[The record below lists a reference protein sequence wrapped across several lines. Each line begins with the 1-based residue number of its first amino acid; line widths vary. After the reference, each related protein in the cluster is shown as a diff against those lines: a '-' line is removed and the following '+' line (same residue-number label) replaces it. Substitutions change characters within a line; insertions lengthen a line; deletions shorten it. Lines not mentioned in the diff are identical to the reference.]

1 MKRLPLGAALAA
13 LMLTTSSFVMANNAF
28 SDVTPDDWSYK
39 AVSQLAD
46 EGVIDGYPDGTF
58 KGNKNITR
66 YEMGQIVARLMAKED
81 TLTTDQ
87 KATLDKLS
95 SDYAGE
101 LDTLGVRVDKLENQV
116 FKGTT
121 FLYDFRASAMPS
133 YDNIFKDSEHDHDDS
148 TGFRFRVNSYTKIT
162 PRVWLYGQLETHMS
176 MNGKSFT
183 GVNATDADD
192 GEFKL
197 NRFFTTYHWGD
208 VKDHYFFNKGPT
220 DDNII
225 IGRFPMRMGVT
236 GYTYDGEFTGIGVQ
250 FGDYFKG
257 GALRIATGRA
267 NNINYNYTGP
277 MMHGVA
283 GMKAAA
289 AQLAGALAKN
299 QLSQSGMHLTPS
311 DVDKLSQTISSSI
324 NHTTNIN
331 DLPGNIK
338 SDVSTALTASTV
350 QKLIASGMARNE
362 TEANAMAGAAF
373 QSQTGHTIDEASSA
387 IASSL
392 VGQFQT
398 SERLQTLASGLDW
411 SNGSY
416 YPMSNVHMPWGEDED
431 VPATF
436 ISYKFVAPK
445 QYEFHLYGAK
455 VNGPVD
461 PIVKAWG
468 GALSYNINDHLSI
481 HGEYLKNM
489 RRLPLNNEK
498 PHSFNFGITFGDVD
512 ILKPHSYAF
521 TLDHVYSQAGTYFG
535 GSSSD
540 IADQYMGHIY
550 KHWIFNGIDMGKMPA
565 YLADKMNAVAAGT
578 DSPEKNYGGAKFNLA
593 RFEYVPMKGLKIKA
607 EYGFRAEDMGDRKM
621 ENVWYVEAQA
631 YFM

>member
-1 MKRLPLGAALAA
+1 MKRLPFGAALAA
-13 LMLTTSSFVMANNAF
+13 LMLTTSFVMADNAF

-81 TLTTDQ
+81 TLTADQ

-95 SDYAGE
+95 TDYAGE
-101 LDTLGVRVDKLENQV
+101 LDNLGVRVDKLENQV
-116 FKGTT
+116 FKDTT
-121 FLYDFRASAMPS
+121 FMYDFRASAMPS
-133 YDNIFKDSEHDHDDS
+133 YDNIFKDSDNDHDDS
-148 TGFRFRVNSYTKIT
+148 MGFRFRVNSYTKMT

-183 GVNATDADD
+183 GVNATDEDD
-192 GEFKL
+192 SEFKL

-220 DDNII
+220 DDNIVL
-225 IGRFPMRMGVT
+225 GRFPMSMGVT

-267 NNINYNYTGP
+267 NNINYDYTGP
-277 MMHGVA
+277 MMHGVS

-289 AQLAGALAKN
+289 
-299 QLSQSGMHLTPS
+299 SQ
-311 DVDKLSQTISSSI
+311 
-324 NHTTNIN
+324 
-331 DLPGNIK
+331 
-338 SDVSTALTASTV
+338 
-350 QKLIASGMARNE
+350 
-362 TEANAMAGAAF
+362 MAGAMAKSQLMALPGVSDTQADALSKVISGSINRTTDMSTLGDNIKNDVSKAL
-373 QSQTGHTIDEASSA
+373 QSTGTPENIATGTASQ
-387 IASSL
+387 IAASL
-392 VGQFQT
+392 VGKFNDT
-398 SERLQTLASGLDW
+398 KDPNTKALRTLASGLDW
-411 SNGSY
+411 STGTY

-431 VPATF
+431 VPVTL

-461 PIVKAWG
+461 PIAKAWG

-489 RRLPLNNEK
+489 RRLPLNNER
-498 PHSFNFGITFGDVD
+498 PHSFNFGVTFGDVD
-512 ILKPHSYAF
+512 ITKPHSYAF
-521 TLDHVYSQAGTYFG
+521 TLDHIYSQAGTYFG

-540 IADQYMGHIY
+540 VADQYMGHVY
-550 KHWIFNGIDMGKMPA
+550 KHWKFNGIDMGKMPA
-565 YLADKMNAVAAGT
+565 YLADKMNAYAAAST
-578 DSPEKNYGGAKFNLA
+578 DGSDPDKHNYGGAKFNLA
-593 RFEYVPMKGLKIKA
+593 RFEYVPMKGLKLKA
-607 EYGFRAEDMGDRKM
+607 EYGFKAEDMGDRKM

-631 YFM
+631 FFM

>member
-1 MKRLPLGAALAA
+1 MKRLPFGAALAA
-13 LMLTTSSFVMANNAF
+13 LMLTTSFVMADNAF

-81 TLTTDQ
+81 TLTADQ

-95 SDYAGE
+95 TDYAGE
-101 LDTLGVRVDKLENQV
+101 LDNLGVRVDKLENQV
-116 FKGTT
+116 FKDTT

-133 YDNIFKDSEHDHDDS
+133 YDNIFKASDHDHDDS
-148 TGFRFRVNSYTKIT
+148 MGFRFRVNSYTKMT

-183 GVNATDADD
+183 GVNATDEEDS
-192 GEFKL
+192 EFKL
-197 NRFFTTYHWGD
+197 NRFCTTYHWGE

-220 DDNII
+220 DDNIVL
-225 IGRFPMRMGVT
+225 GRFPMRMGVT
-236 GYTYDGEFTGIGVQ
+236 GYTYDGGFTGIGVQ

-257 GALRIATGRA
+257 SNLHIGHGRA
-267 NNINYNYTGP
+267 NNINYDYTGP

-289 AQLAGALAKN
+289 SQLAGALAKP
-299 QLSQSGMHLTPS
+299 QLTQAGMS
-311 DVDKLSQTISSSI
+311 VAQADALSKVIGNSI
-324 NHTTNIN
+324 NRTTDMNN
-331 DLPGNIK
+331 LAGNIK
-338 SDVSTALTASTV
+338 SDVSTALIASTA
-350 QKLIASGMARNE
+350 KELIAGGMAPDK
-362 TEANAMAGAAF
+362 AMAMAGAAY
-373 QSQTGHTIDEASSA
+373 QTKTGHTIDESSSA

-411 SNGSY
+411 SNGVF
-416 YPMSNVHMPWGEDED
+416 YPMSDVHMPWGEDED
-431 VPATF
+431 VPVTF
-436 ISYKFVAPK
+436 ISYKYVAPK
-445 QYEFHLYGAK
+445 QYEIHLYGAK
-455 VNGPVD
+455 VNGPVS
-461 PIVKAWG
+461 PIAEAWG

-481 HGEYLKNM
+481 HGEYLKNT

-498 PHSFNFGITFGDVD
+498 PHSFNFGVTFGDVD
-512 ILKPHSYAF
+512 ITKPHSYAF
-521 TLDHVYSQAGTYFG
+521 TLDHIYSQAGTYFG

-540 IADQYMGHIY
+540 VADQYMGHVY
-550 KHWIFNGIDMGKMPA
+550 KHWNFNGVDMGKMPA

-593 RFEYVPMKGLKIKA
+593 RFEYVPMKGLKLKA

-631 YFM
+631 FFM

>member
-1 MKRLPLGAALAA
+1 MKRLPFGAALAA
-13 LMLTTSSFVMANNAF
+13 LMLTTSSFVMADNAF

-66 YEMGQIVARLMAKED
+66 YEMGQIVARLMAKEG
-81 TLTTDQ
+81 TLTADQ

-95 SDYAGE
+95 TDYAGE
-101 LDTLGVRVDKLENQV
+101 LDNLGVRVDKLENQV
-116 FKGTT
+116 FKDTT

-133 YDNIFKDSEHDHDDS
+133 YDNIFKDSDHDHDDS
-148 TGFRFRVNSYTKIT
+148 MGFRFRVNSYTKMT

-183 GVNATDADD
+183 GVNATDEDD

-197 NRFFTTYHWGD
+197 NRFFTTYHWGE

-220 DDNII
+220 DDNIVL
-225 IGRFPMRMGVT
+225 GRFPMSMGVT

-267 NNINYNYTGP
+267 NNINYDYTGP
-277 MMHGVA
+277 MMHGVS

-289 AQLAGALAKN
+289 SQMAGAMAKSKLASFG
-299 QLSQSGMHLTPS
+299 LSGSQA
-311 DVDKLSQTISSSI
+311 DALSKVISNSI
-324 NHTTNIN
+324 NRTTNIN
-331 DLPGNIK
+331 DLHGNIT
-338 SDVSTALTASTV
+338 SDVSAVLKSTGMPETIANGTASQISSELMKSFNG
-350 QKLIASGMARNE
+350 QK
-362 TEANAMAGAAF
+362 
-373 QSQTGHTIDEASSA
+373 
-387 IASSL
+387 SL
-392 VGQFQT
+392 QAL
-398 SERLQTLASGLDW
+398 SSGLDW
-411 SNGSY
+411 STGIY
-416 YPMSNVHMPWGEDED
+416 YPMSDVHMPWGEDED
-431 VPATF
+431 VPVTF

-445 QYEFHLYGAK
+445 QYEIHLYGAK

-461 PIVKAWG
+461 PIAEAWG

-481 HGEYLKNM
+481 HGEYLKNT

-498 PHSFNFGITFGDVD
+498 PHSFNFGVTFGDVD

-521 TLDHVYSQAGTYFG
+521 TLDHIYSQAGTYFG

-540 IADQYMGHIY
+540 VADQYMGHVY
-550 KHWIFNGIDMGKMPA
+550 KHWKFNGIDMGKMPA
-565 YLADKMNAVAAGT
+565 YLADKMNAYVAAST
-578 DSPEKNYGGAKFNLA
+578 DGSDPDKHNYGGAKFNLA
-593 RFEYVPMKGLKIKA
+593 RFEYVPMKGLKLKA
-607 EYGFRAEDMGDRKM
+607 EYGFKAEDMGDRKM

-631 YFM
+631 FFM

>member
-1 MKRLPLGAALAA
+1 MKRLPFGAALAA
-13 LMLTTSSFVMANNAF
+13 LMLTTSSFVMADNAF
-28 SDVTPDDWSYK
+28 SDVNPDDWSYK

-81 TLTTDQ
+81 TLTADQ

-95 SDYAGE
+95 TDYAGE
-101 LDTLGVRVDKLENQV
+101 LDNLGVRVDKLENQV
-116 FKGTT
+116 FKDTT

-133 YDNIFKDSEHDHDDS
+133 YDNIFKDSDHDHDDS
-148 TGFRFRVNSYTKIT
+148 MGFRFRVNSYTKMT

-183 GVNATDADD
+183 GVNATDEDD

-197 NRFFTTYHWGD
+197 NRFFTTYHWGE

-220 DDNII
+220 DDNIVL
-225 IGRFPMRMGVT
+225 GRFPMSMGVT

-267 NNINYNYTGP
+267 NNINYDYTGP
-277 MMHGVA
+277 MMHGVS

-289 AQLAGALAKN
+289 SQMAGAMAKSKLASFG
-299 QLSQSGMHLTPS
+299 LSGSQA
-311 DVDKLSQTISSSI
+311 DALSKVISNSI
-324 NHTTNIN
+324 NRTTNIN
-331 DLPGNIK
+331 DLHGNIT
-338 SDVSTALTASTV
+338 SDVSAVLKSTGMPETIANGTASQISSELMKSFNG
-350 QKLIASGMARNE
+350 QK
-362 TEANAMAGAAF
+362 
-373 QSQTGHTIDEASSA
+373 
-387 IASSL
+387 SL
-392 VGQFQT
+392 QAL
-398 SERLQTLASGLDW
+398 SSGLDW
-411 SNGSY
+411 STGIY
-416 YPMSNVHMPWGEDED
+416 YPMSDVHMPWGEDED
-431 VPATF
+431 VPVTF

-445 QYEFHLYGAK
+445 QYEIHLYGAK

-461 PIVKAWG
+461 PIAEAWG

-481 HGEYLKNM
+481 HGEYLKNT

-498 PHSFNFGITFGDVD
+498 PHSFNFGVTFGDVD

-521 TLDHVYSQAGTYFG
+521 TLDHIYSQAGTYFG

-540 IADQYMGHIY
+540 VADQYMGHVY
-550 KHWIFNGIDMGKMPA
+550 KHWKFNGIDMGKMPA
-565 YLADKMNAVAAGT
+565 YLADKMNAYVAAST
-578 DSPEKNYGGAKFNLA
+578 DGSDPDKHNYGGAKFNLA
-593 RFEYVPMKGLKIKA
+593 RFEYVPMKGLKLKA
-607 EYGFRAEDMGDRKM
+607 EYGFKAEDMGDRKM

-631 YFM
+631 FFM

>member
-1 MKRLPLGAALAA
+1 MKRLPFGAALAA
-13 LMLTTSSFVMANNAF
+13 LMLTTSFVMADNAF

-81 TLTTDQ
+81 TLTADQ

-95 SDYAGE
+95 TDYAGE
-101 LDTLGVRVDKLENQV
+101 LDNLGVRVDKLENQV
-116 FKGTT
+116 FKDTT

-133 YDNIFKDSEHDHDDS
+133 YDNIFKDSDHDHDDS
-148 TGFRFRVNSYTKIT
+148 MGFRFRVNSYTKMT

-183 GVNATDADD
+183 GVNATDEDD

-208 VKDHYFFNKGPT
+208 VRDHYFFNKGPT
-220 DDNII
+220 DDNIVL
-225 IGRFPMRMGVT
+225 GRFPMSMGVT

-267 NNINYNYTGP
+267 NNINYDYTGP
-277 MMHGVA
+277 MMHGVS

-289 AQLAGALAKN
+289 
-299 QLSQSGMHLTPS
+299 SQ
-311 DVDKLSQTISSSI
+311 
-324 NHTTNIN
+324 
-331 DLPGNIK
+331 
-338 SDVSTALTASTV
+338 
-350 QKLIASGMARNE
+350 
-362 TEANAMAGAAF
+362 MAGAMAKSQLMALPGVSDTQADALSKVISGSINRTTDMSTLGNNIKNDVSKAL
-373 QSQTGHTIDEASSA
+373 QSTGTPENIATGTASQ
-387 IASSL
+387 IAASL
-392 VGQFQT
+392 VGKFNDT
-398 SERLQTLASGLDW
+398 KDPNTKALRTLASGLDW
-411 SNGSY
+411 STGTY

-431 VPATF
+431 VPVTF

-461 PIVKAWG
+461 PIAKAWG

-489 RRLPLNNEK
+489 RRLPLNNER
-498 PHSFNFGITFGDVD
+498 PHSFNFGVTFGDVD
-512 ILKPHSYAF
+512 ITKPHSYAF
-521 TLDHVYSQAGTYFG
+521 TLDHIYSQAGTYFG

-540 IADQYMGHIY
+540 VADQYMGHVY
-550 KHWIFNGIDMGKMPA
+550 KHWKFNGIDMGKMPA
-565 YLADKMNAVAAGT
+565 YLADKMNAYVAAST
-578 DSPEKNYGGAKFNLA
+578 DGSDPDKHNYGGAKFNLA
-593 RFEYVPMKGLKIKA
+593 RFEYVPMKGLKFKA
-607 EYGFRAEDMGDRKM
+607 EYGFKAEDMGDRKM

-631 YFM
+631 FFM

>member
-1 MKRLPLGAALAA
+1 
-13 LMLTTSSFVMANNAF
+13 
-28 SDVTPDDWSYK
+28 
-39 AVSQLAD
+39 
-46 EGVIDGYPDGTF
+46 
-58 KGNKNITR
+58 
-66 YEMGQIVARLMAKED
+66 MGQIVARLMAKED
-81 TLTTDQ
+81 TLTADQ

-95 SDYAGE
+95 TDYAGE
-101 LDTLGVRVDKLENQV
+101 LDNLGVRVDKLENQV
-116 FKGTT
+116 FKDTT
-121 FLYDFRASAMPS
+121 FIYDLRASAMPS
-133 YDNIFKDSEHDHDDS
+133 YDNIFKDSDNDHDDS
-148 TGFRFRVNSYTKIT
+148 MGFRFRVNSYTKMS
-162 PRVWLYGQLETHMS
+162 PRLWLYGQLETHMS

-183 GVNATDADD
+183 GVNATDEDD
-192 GEFKL
+192 SEFKL

-208 VKDHYFFNKGPT
+208 VKDHYLFDKGPT

-267 NNINYNYTGP
+267 NNINYDYTGP

-289 AQLAGALAKN
+289 SQLAGALAKP
-299 QLSQSGMHLTPS
+299 QLTQAGMS
-311 DVDKLSQTISSSI
+311 AAQADALSKVIAGSI
-324 NHTTNIN
+324 NRTTNMN
-331 DLPGNIK
+331 DLAGNIK
-338 SDVSTALTASTV
+338 SDVSQALTASTV
-350 QKLIASGMARNE
+350 QTLMNSGYSKEQAI
-362 TEANAMAGAAF
+362 TMAGAAY
-373 QSQTGHTIDEASSA
+373 QHQTGQTIDATSSA
-387 IASSL
+387 ISSTL

-411 SNGSY
+411 SNGTY
-416 YPMSNVHMPWGEDED
+416 YPMSNVHMPWGDDED
-431 VPATF
+431 VPVTF

-445 QYEFHLYGAK
+445 QYEIHLYGAK
-455 VNGPVD
+455 VNGSVD
-461 PIVKAWG
+461 PIAKAWG

-540 IADQYMGHIY
+540 VADQYMGHIY
-550 KHWIFNGIDMGKMPA
+550 KHWKFHGIDMGKIPA

-578 DSPEKNYGGAKFNLA
+578 DTPDSNYGGAKFNLA
-593 RFEYVPMKGLKIKA
+593 RFEYVPMKGLKLKA
-607 EYGFRAEDMGDRKM
+607 EYGFKAEDMGDRKM

>member
-116 FKGTT
+116 FKDTT

-208 VKDHYFFNKGPT
+208 VKDHYVFNKGPT

-257 GALRIATGRA
+257 GSLRIATGRA
-267 NNINYNYTGP
+267 NNINYDYTGP

-299 QLSQSGMHLTPS
+299 QLSQSGMPLTPS

-324 NHTTNIN
+324 NRTTNMN
-331 DLPGNIK
+331 DLSGNIK
-338 SDVSTALTASTV
+338 SDVKTALINAGWSDTTATDTAASQIAST
-350 QKLIASGMARNE
+350 
-362 TEANAMAGAAF
+362 
-373 QSQTGHTIDEASSA
+373 
-387 IASSL
+387 L
-392 VGQFQT
+392 VSQFQT

-411 SNGSY
+411 SNGRY

-445 QYEFHLYGAK
+445 QYEIHLYGAK
-455 VNGPVD
+455 VNGSVD
-461 PIVKAWG
+461 PIAKAWG

-489 RRLPLNNEK
+489 RRLPLNNER

-593 RFEYVPMKGLKIKA
+593 RFEYVPMKGLKLKA

-621 ENVWYVEAQA
+621 ENVWYIEAQA
-631 YFM
+631 FFM

>member
-1 MKRLPLGAALAA
+1 MKRLPFGAALAA
-13 LMLTTSSFVMANNAF
+13 LMLTTSFVMADNAF

-81 TLTTDQ
+81 TLTADQ

-95 SDYAGE
+95 TDYAGE
-101 LDTLGVRVDKLENQV
+101 LDNLGVRVDKLENQV
-116 FKGTT
+116 FKDTT

-133 YDNIFKDSEHDHDDS
+133 YDNIFKDSDHDHDDS
-148 TGFRFRVNSYTKIT
+148 MGFRFRVNSYTKMT

-220 DDNII
+220 DDNIVL
-225 IGRFPMRMGVT
+225 GRFPMSMGVT

-267 NNINYNYTGP
+267 NNINYDYTGP
-277 MMHGVA
+277 MMHGVS

-289 AQLAGALAKN
+289 SQMAGAMAKSKLASFG
-299 QLSQSGMHLTPS
+299 LSGSQA
-311 DVDKLSQTISSSI
+311 DALSKVISNSI
-324 NHTTNIN
+324 NRTTNIN
-331 DLPGNIK
+331 DLPGNIT
-338 SDVSTALTASTV
+338 SDVSAVLKSTGIPETIANGTASQISSELMKSFNG
-350 QKLIASGMARNE
+350 QK
-362 TEANAMAGAAF
+362 
-373 QSQTGHTIDEASSA
+373 
-387 IASSL
+387 SL
-392 VGQFQT
+392 QAL
-398 SERLQTLASGLDW
+398 SSGLDW
-411 SNGSY
+411 STGTY

-431 VPATF
+431 VPVTF

-461 PIVKAWG
+461 PIAKAWG

-489 RRLPLNNEK
+489 RRLPLNNER
-498 PHSFNFGITFGDVD
+498 PHSFNFGVTFGDVD

-521 TLDHVYSQAGTYFG
+521 TLDHIYSQAGTYFG

-540 IADQYMGHIY
+540 VADQYMGHVY
-550 KHWIFNGIDMGKMPA
+550 KHWKLNGVDMGKMPA
-565 YLADKMNAVAAGT
+565 YLADKMNAYVAAST
-578 DSPEKNYGGAKFNLA
+578 DGSDPDKHNYGGAKFNLA
-593 RFEYVPMKGLKIKA
+593 RFEYVPMKGLKLKA
-607 EYGFRAEDMGDRKM
+607 EYGFKAEDMGDRKM

-631 YFM
+631 FFM

>member
-1 MKRLPLGAALAA
+1 MKRLPFGAALAA
-13 LMLTTSSFVMANNAF
+13 LMLTTSFVMADNAF

-81 TLTTDQ
+81 TLTADQ

-95 SDYAGE
+95 TDYAGE
-101 LDTLGVRVDKLENQV
+101 LDNLGVRVDKLENQV
-116 FKGTT
+116 FKDTT
-121 FLYDFRASAMPS
+121 FMYDFRASAMPS
-133 YDNIFKDSEHDHDDS
+133 YDNIFKDSDNDHDDS
-148 TGFRFRVNSYTKIT
+148 MGFRFRVNSYTKMT

-183 GVNATDADD
+183 GVNATDEDD
-192 GEFKL
+192 SEFKL
-197 NRFFTTYHWGD
+197 NRFFTTYHWGE
-208 VKDHYFFNKGPT
+208 VKDHYFFDKGPT
-220 DDNII
+220 DDNIV

-257 GALRIATGRA
+257 SNLRIGNGRA
-267 NNINYNYTGP
+267 NNINYDYTGP
-277 MMHGVA
+277 MMHGVS

-289 AQLAGALAKN
+289 SQLAGALAKP
-299 QLSQSGMHLTPS
+299 QLTQAGMS
-311 DVDKLSQTISSSI
+311 AAQADALSKVIAGSI
-324 NHTTNIN
+324 NRTTNMN
-331 DLPGNIK
+331 DLAGNIK
-338 SDVSTALTASTV
+338 SDVSQALTASTV
-350 QKLIASGMARNE
+350 QTLMNSGYSKEQAI
-362 TEANAMAGAAF
+362 TMAGAAY
-373 QSQTGHTIDEASSA
+373 QHQTGQTIEATSSA
-387 IASSL
+387 ISSTL

-411 SNGSY
+411 SNGTY
-416 YPMSNVHMPWGEDED
+416 YPMSNVHMPWGDDED
-431 VPATF
+431 VPVTF
-436 ISYKFVAPK
+436 ISYKYVAPK
-445 QYEFHLYGAK
+445 QYEIHLYGAK
-455 VNGPVD
+455 VNGSVD
-461 PIVKAWG
+461 PIAKAWG

-489 RRLPLNNEK
+489 RRLPLNNER

-540 IADQYMGHIY
+540 VADQYMGHIY
-550 KHWIFNGIDMGKMPA
+550 KHWKFNGIDMGKMPA

-578 DSPEKNYGGAKFNLA
+578 DTPDSNYGGAKFNLA
-593 RFEYVPMKGLKIKA
+593 RFEYVPMKGLKLKA
-607 EYGFRAEDMGDRKM
+607 EYGFKAEDMGDRKM

>member
-1 MKRLPLGAALAA
+1 MKRLPFGAALAA
-13 LMLTTSSFVMANNAF
+13 LMLTTSFVMADNAF

-81 TLTTDQ
+81 TLTADQ

-95 SDYAGE
+95 TDYAGE
-101 LDTLGVRVDKLENQV
+101 LDNLGVRVDKLENQV
-116 FKGTT
+116 FKDTT

-133 YDNIFKDSEHDHDDS
+133 YDNIFKDSDHDHDDS
-148 TGFRFRVNSYTKIT
+148 MGFRFRVNSYTKMT

-183 GVNATDADD
+183 GVNATDEDD

-220 DDNII
+220 DDNIVL
-225 IGRFPMRMGVT
+225 GRFPMSMGVT

-267 NNINYNYTGP
+267 NNINYDYTGP
-277 MMHGVA
+277 MMHGVS

-289 AQLAGALAKN
+289 
-299 QLSQSGMHLTPS
+299 SQ
-311 DVDKLSQTISSSI
+311 
-324 NHTTNIN
+324 
-331 DLPGNIK
+331 
-338 SDVSTALTASTV
+338 
-350 QKLIASGMARNE
+350 
-362 TEANAMAGAAF
+362 MAGAMAKSQLMALPGVSDTQADALSKVISGSINRTTDMSTLGNNIKNDVSKAL
-373 QSQTGHTIDEASSA
+373 QSTGTPENIATGTASQ
-387 IASSL
+387 IAASL
-392 VGQFQT
+392 VGKFNDT
-398 SERLQTLASGLDW
+398 KDPNTKALRTLASGLDW
-411 SNGSY
+411 STGTY

-431 VPATF
+431 VPVTF

-461 PIVKAWG
+461 PIAKAWG

-489 RRLPLNNEK
+489 RRLPLNNER
-498 PHSFNFGITFGDVD
+498 PHSFNFGVTFGDVD
-512 ILKPHSYAF
+512 ITKPHSYAF
-521 TLDHVYSQAGTYFG
+521 TLDHIYSQAGTYFG

-540 IADQYMGHIY
+540 VADQYMGHVY
-550 KHWIFNGIDMGKMPA
+550 KHWKFNGIDMGKMPA
-565 YLADKMNAVAAGT
+565 YLADKMNAYVAAST
-578 DSPEKNYGGAKFNLA
+578 DGSNPDKHNYGGAKFNLA
-593 RFEYVPMKGLKIKA
+593 RFEYVPMKGLKLKA
-607 EYGFRAEDMGDRKM
+607 EYGFKAEDMGDCKM

-631 YFM
+631 FFM

>member
-1 MKRLPLGAALAA
+1 MKRLPFGAALAA
-13 LMLTTSSFVMANNAF
+13 LMLTTSFVMADNAF
-28 SDVTPDDWSYK
+28 SDITPDDWSYK

-81 TLTTDQ
+81 TLTADQ

-95 SDYAGE
+95 TDYADE
-101 LDTLGVRVDKLENQV
+101 LDNLGVRVDKLENQV
-116 FKGTT
+116 FKDTT
-121 FLYDFRASAMPS
+121 FMYDFRASAMPS
-133 YDNIFKDSEHDHDDS
+133 YDNIFKDSDNDHDDS
-148 TGFRFRVNSYTKIT
+148 MGFRFRVNSYTKMT

-183 GVNATDADD
+183 GVNATDEDD
-192 GEFKL
+192 SEFKL
-197 NRFFTTYHWGD
+197 NRFFTTYHWGE
-208 VKDHYFFNKGPT
+208 VKDHYFFDKGPT
-220 DDNII
+220 DDNIV

-257 GALRIATGRA
+257 SNLRIGNGRA
-267 NNINYNYTGP
+267 NNINYDYTGP
-277 MMHGVA
+277 MMHGVS

-289 AQLAGALAKN
+289 SQLAGALAKP
-299 QLSQSGMHLTPS
+299 QLTQAGMS
-311 DVDKLSQTISSSI
+311 AAQADALSKVIAGSI
-324 NHTTNIN
+324 NRTTNMN
-331 DLPGNIK
+331 DLAGNIK
-338 SDVSTALTASTV
+338 SDVSQALTASTV
-350 QKLIASGMARNE
+350 QTLMNSGYSKEQAI
-362 TEANAMAGAAF
+362 TMAGAAY
-373 QSQTGHTIDEASSA
+373 QHQTGQTIEATSSA
-387 IASSL
+387 ISSTL

-411 SNGSY
+411 SNGTY
-416 YPMSNVHMPWGEDED
+416 YPMSNVHMPWGDDED
-431 VPATF
+431 VPVTF
-436 ISYKFVAPK
+436 ISYKYVAPK
-445 QYEFHLYGAK
+445 QYEIHLYGAK
-455 VNGPVD
+455 VNGSVD
-461 PIVKAWG
+461 PIAKAWG
-468 GALSYNINDHLSI
+468 CALSYNINDHLSI

-489 RRLPLNNEK
+489 HRLPLNNER

-540 IADQYMGHIY
+540 VADQYMGHIY
-550 KHWIFNGIDMGKMPA
+550 KHWKFHGIDMGKMPA

-578 DSPEKNYGGAKFNLA
+578 DTPDSNYGGAKFNLA
-593 RFEYVPMKGLKIKA
+593 RFEYVPMKGLKLKA
-607 EYGFRAEDMGDRKM
+607 EYGFKAEDMGDRKM

>member
-1 MKRLPLGAALAA
+1 MKRLPFGAALAA
-13 LMLTTSSFVMANNAF
+13 LMLTTSSFVMADNAF

-81 TLTTDQ
+81 TLTADQ

-95 SDYAGE
+95 TDYAGE
-101 LDTLGVRVDKLENQV
+101 LDNLGVRVDKLENQV
-116 FKGTT
+116 FKDTT

-133 YDNIFKDSEHDHDDS
+133 YDNIFKDSDHDHDDS
-148 TGFRFRVNSYTKIT
+148 IGFRFRVNSYTKMT

-183 GVNATDADD
+183 GVNATDEDD

-220 DDNII
+220 DDNIVL
-225 IGRFPMRMGVT
+225 GRFPMSMGVT

-267 NNINYNYTGP
+267 NNINYDYTGP
-277 MMHGVA
+277 MMHGVS

-289 AQLAGALAKN
+289 
-299 QLSQSGMHLTPS
+299 SQ
-311 DVDKLSQTISSSI
+311 
-324 NHTTNIN
+324 
-331 DLPGNIK
+331 
-338 SDVSTALTASTV
+338 
-350 QKLIASGMARNE
+350 
-362 TEANAMAGAAF
+362 MAGAMAK
-373 QSQTGHTIDEASSA
+373 SQLMALPGVSDTQADALSKVISGSINRTTDMSDLGKNITKDVSDTLKSTGMPSA
-387 IASSL
+387 IAEGTASQIAASL
-392 VGQFQT
+392 VGKFNDT
-398 SERLQTLASGLDW
+398 KDPNTKALRTLASGLDW
-411 SNGSY
+411 STGTY

-431 VPATF
+431 VPVTF

-461 PIVKAWG
+461 PIAKAWG

-489 RRLPLNNEK
+489 RRLPLNNER
-498 PHSFNFGITFGDVD
+498 PHSFNFGVTFGDVD
-512 ILKPHSYAF
+512 ITKPHSYAF
-521 TLDHVYSQAGTYFG
+521 TLDHIYSQAGTYFG

-540 IADQYMGHIY
+540 VADQYMGHIY
-550 KHWIFNGIDMGKMPA
+550 KHWKLNGVDMGKMPA
-565 YLADKMNAVAAGT
+565 YLADKINAAAAGT
-578 DSPEKNYGGAKFNLA
+578 DSDEKNYGGAKFNLA
-593 RFEYVPMKGLKIKA
+593 RFEYVPMKGLKLKA
-607 EYGFRAEDMGDRKM
+607 EYGFKAEDMGDRKM

-631 YFM
+631 FFM

>member
-81 TLTTDQ
+81 TLTSDQ

-101 LDTLGVRVDKLENQV
+101 LDNLGVRVDKLENQV
-116 FKGTT
+116 FKDTT

-197 NRFFTTYHWGD
+197 NRFFTTYHWGE
-208 VKDHYFFNKGPT
+208 VKDHYFFGKGPT
-220 DDNII
+220 DDNIV

-236 GYTYDGEFTGIGVQ
+236 GYTYDGEFTGIGVM

-257 GALRIATGRA
+257 SNLRIGHGRA
-267 NNINYNYTGP
+267 NNINYDYTGP
-277 MMHGVA
+277 MMHGVS

-289 AQLAGALAKN
+289 SQMAGAMAKSKLASFG
-299 QLSQSGMHLTPS
+299 LSGSQA
-311 DVDKLSQTISSSI
+311 DALSKVISNSI
-324 NHTTNIN
+324 NRTTNIN
-331 DLPGNIK
+331 DLPGNIT
-338 SDVSTALTASTV
+338 SDVSDVLKSTGMPETIANSTASQISSELMKSFNG
-350 QKLIASGMARNE
+350 QK
-362 TEANAMAGAAF
+362 
-373 QSQTGHTIDEASSA
+373 
-387 IASSL
+387 SL
-392 VGQFQT
+392 QAL
-398 SERLQTLASGLDW
+398 SSGLDW
-411 SNGSY
+411 STGIY
-416 YPMSNVHMPWGEDED
+416 YPMSDVHMPWGEDED
-431 VPATF
+431 VPVTF
-436 ISYKFVAPK
+436 ISYKYVAPK
-445 QYEFHLYGAK
+445 QYEIHLYGAK

-461 PIVKAWG
+461 PIARAWG

-593 RFEYVPMKGLKIKA
+593 RFEYVPMKGLKLKA

-621 ENVWYVEAQA
+621 ENVWYIEAQA
-631 YFM
+631 FFM

>member
-1 MKRLPLGAALAA
+1 MKRLPFGAALAA

-81 TLTTDQ
+81 TLTADQ

-95 SDYAGE
+95 TDYADE
-101 LDTLGVRVDKLENQV
+101 LDNLGVRVDKLENQV
-116 FKGTT
+116 FKDTT
-121 FLYDFRASAMPS
+121 FIYDFRASAMPS
-133 YDNIFKDSEHDHDDS
+133 YDNIFKDSDNDHDDS
-148 TGFRFRVNSYTKIT
+148 MGFRFRVNSYTKMT
-162 PRVWLYGQLETHMS
+162 PRLWLYGQLETHMS

-183 GVNATDADD
+183 GVNATDEDD
-192 GEFKL
+192 REFKL

-208 VKDHYFFNKGPT
+208 VKDHYFFDKGPT

-267 NNINYNYTGP
+267 NNINYDYTGP

-299 QLSQSGMHLTPS
+299 QLSQSGMPLTPS

-324 NHTTNIN
+324 NRTTNMN
-331 DLPGNIK
+331 DLSGNIQ
-338 SDVSTALTASTV
+338 SDVKTALINAGWSDPIATGTAS
-350 QKLIASGMARNE
+350 QIAS
-362 TEANAMAGAAF
+362 T
-373 QSQTGHTIDEASSA
+373 
-387 IASSL
+387 L
-392 VGQFQT
+392 VGKFNDPNDPHAKA
-398 SERLQTLASGLDW
+398 LQTLASGLDW
-411 SNGSY
+411 SNGTY

-431 VPATF
+431 VPVTF

-445 QYEFHLYGAK
+445 QYEIHLYGAK
-455 VNGPVD
+455 VNGSVD
-461 PIVKAWG
+461 PIAKAWG

-489 RRLPLNNEK
+489 RRLPLNNER

-521 TLDHVYSQAGTYFG
+521 TLDHVYSQAGTHFG

-593 RFEYVPMKGLKIKA
+593 RFEYVPMKGLKLKA

-621 ENVWYVEAQA
+621 ENVWYIEAQA
-631 YFM
+631 FFM

>member
-1 MKRLPLGAALAA
+1 MKRLPFCAALAA
-13 LMLTTSSFVMANNAF
+13 LILTTSFVMADNAF

-81 TLTTDQ
+81 TLTADQ

-95 SDYAGE
+95 TDYAGE
-101 LDTLGVRVDKLENQV
+101 LDNLGVRVDKLENQV
-116 FKGTT
+116 FKDTT
-121 FLYDFRASAMPS
+121 FMYDFRASAMPS
-133 YDNIFKDSEHDHDDS
+133 YDNIFKDSDNDHDDS
-148 TGFRFRVNSYTKIT
+148 MGFRFRVNSYTKMT

-183 GVNATDADD
+183 GVNATDEDD
-192 GEFKL
+192 SEFKL
-197 NRFFTTYHWGD
+197 NRFFTTYHWGE
-208 VKDHYFFNKGPT
+208 VKDHYFFDKGPT
-220 DDNII
+220 DDNIV

-257 GALRIATGRA
+257 SNLRIGNGRA
-267 NNINYNYTGP
+267 NNINYDYTGP

-289 AQLAGALAKN
+289 SQLAGAMAKPQLMTQAGLSAAQADALSKVIAGSINRTTDMSTLGDNIKNDVN
-299 QLSQSGMHLTPS
+299 QALTDS
-311 DVDKLSQTISSSI
+311 AVKQVMAANSALNKAQAMAYVSATYGATIDAKSEAISS
-324 NHTTNIN
+324 N
-331 DLPGNIK
+331 
-338 SDVSTALTASTV
+338 
-350 QKLIASGMARNE
+350 LI
-362 TEANAMAGAAF
+362 
-373 QSQTGHTIDEASSA
+373 SQFG
-387 IASSL
+387 
-392 VGQFQT
+392 T
-398 SERLQTLASGLDW
+398 SKRLQALASGLDW
-411 SNGSY
+411 SNGTY
-416 YPMSNVHMPWGEDED
+416 YPMSNVHMPWGDDED
-431 VPATF
+431 VPVTF
-436 ISYKFVAPK
+436 ISYKYVAPK
-445 QYEFHLYGAK
+445 QYEIHLYGAK
-455 VNGPVD
+455 VNGSVD
-461 PIVKAWG
+461 PIAKAWG

-489 RRLPLNNEK
+489 RRLPLNNER

-521 TLDHVYSQAGTYFG
+521 TLDHIYSQAGTYFG

-540 IADQYMGHIY
+540 VADQYMGHVY
-550 KHWIFNGIDMGKMPA
+550 KHWKFHGIDMGKMPA
-565 YLADKMNAVAAGT
+565 YLADKMNATGT
-578 DSPEKNYGGAKFNLA
+578 EAEDSNFGGAKVNLA
-593 RFEYVPMKGLKIKA
+593 RFEYVPMKGLKLKA
-607 EYGFRAEDMGDRKM
+607 EYGFKAEDMGDRKM

>member
-116 FKGTT
+116 FKDTT

-208 VKDHYFFNKGPT
+208 VKDHYVFNKGPT

-267 NNINYNYTGP
+267 NNINYDYTGP

-283 GMKAAA
+283 GMKSAA

-299 QLSQSGMHLTPS
+299 QLSQSGMPLTPS

-324 NHTTNIN
+324 NRTTNIN

-338 SDVSTALTASTV
+338 SDVKTALINAGWSDTTATDTAASQIAST
-350 QKLIASGMARNE
+350 
-362 TEANAMAGAAF
+362 
-373 QSQTGHTIDEASSA
+373 
-387 IASSL
+387 L
-392 VGQFQT
+392 VSQFQT

-411 SNGSY
+411 SNGRY
-416 YPMSNVHMPWGEDED
+416 YPMSNVHMPLGEDED

-540 IADQYMGHIY
+540 IADQYMSHIY

-593 RFEYVPMKGLKIKA
+593 RFEYVPMKGLKLKA

-631 YFM
+631 FFM

>member
-1 MKRLPLGAALAA
+1 MKRLPFGAALAA
-13 LMLTTSSFVMANNAF
+13 LMLTTSFVMADNAF

-81 TLTTDQ
+81 TLTADQ

-95 SDYAGE
+95 TDYAGE
-101 LDTLGVRVDKLENQV
+101 LDNLGVRVDKLENQV
-116 FKGTT
+116 FKDTT

-133 YDNIFKDSEHDHDDS
+133 YDNIFKDSDHDHDDS
-148 TGFRFRVNSYTKIT
+148 MGFRFRVNSYTKMT

-220 DDNII
+220 DNNIVL
-225 IGRFPMRMGVT
+225 GRFPMSMGVT

-267 NNINYNYTGP
+267 NNINYDYTGP
-277 MMHGVA
+277 MMHGVS

-289 AQLAGALAKN
+289 
-299 QLSQSGMHLTPS
+299 SQ
-311 DVDKLSQTISSSI
+311 
-324 NHTTNIN
+324 
-331 DLPGNIK
+331 
-338 SDVSTALTASTV
+338 
-350 QKLIASGMARNE
+350 
-362 TEANAMAGAAF
+362 MAGAMAKSKLASF
-373 QSQTGHTIDEASSA
+373 GLSGSQADALSKVISGSINRTTDMSTLGDNIKNDVSKALQSTGTPENIETGTASQ
-387 IASSL
+387 IAASL
-392 VGQFQT
+392 VGKFNDT
-398 SERLQTLASGLDW
+398 KDPNTKALRTLASGLDW
-411 SNGSY
+411 STGTY

-431 VPATF
+431 VPVTF

-461 PIVKAWG
+461 PIAKAWG

-489 RRLPLNNEK
+489 RRLPLNNER
-498 PHSFNFGITFGDVD
+498 PHSFNFGVTFGDVD

-521 TLDHVYSQAGTYFG
+521 TLDHIYSQAGTYFG

-540 IADQYMGHIY
+540 VADQYMGHVY
-550 KHWIFNGIDMGKMPA
+550 KHWKLNGVDMGKMPA
-565 YLADKMNAVAAGT
+565 YLADKMNAYVAAST
-578 DSPEKNYGGAKFNLA
+578 DGSDPDKHNYGGAKFNLA
-593 RFEYVPMKGLKIKA
+593 RFEYVPMKGLKLKA
-607 EYGFRAEDMGDRKM
+607 EYGFKAEDMGDRKM

-631 YFM
+631 FFM

>member
-1 MKRLPLGAALAA
+1 MKRLPFGAALAA
-13 LMLTTSSFVMANNAF
+13 LMLTTSFVMADNAF

-46 EGVIDGYPDGTF
+46 EGVINGYPDGTF

-81 TLTTDQ
+81 TLTADQ

-95 SDYAGE
+95 TDYAGE
-101 LDTLGVRVDKLENQV
+101 LDNLGVRVDKLENQV
-116 FKGTT
+116 FKDTT

-133 YDNIFKDSEHDHDDS
+133 YDNIFKDSDHDHDDS
-148 TGFRFRVNSYTKIT
+148 MGFRFRVNSYTKMT

-183 GVNATDADD
+183 GVNATDEDD

-220 DDNII
+220 DDNIVL
-225 IGRFPMRMGVT
+225 GRFPMSMGVT

-267 NNINYNYTGP
+267 NNINYDYTGP

-289 AQLAGALAKN
+289 SQLAGALAKP
-299 QLSQSGMHLTPS
+299 QLTQAGMS
-311 DVDKLSQTISSSI
+311 AAQADALSKVIGNSI
-324 NHTTNIN
+324 NRTTDMN
-331 DLPGNIK
+331 DLSGNIK
-338 SDVSTALTASTV
+338 SDVSQALTASTV
-350 QKLIASGMARNE
+350 QKLMASGMDKDKAM
-362 TEANAMAGAAF
+362 AMAGAAY
-373 QSQTGHTIDEASSA
+373 QQQTGQTIDATSSA
-387 IASSL
+387 ISSTL
-392 VGQFQT
+392 VSQFQT

-411 SNGSY
+411 SNGNY
-416 YPMSNVHMPWGEDED
+416 YPMSDVHMPWGEDED
-431 VPATF
+431 VPVTF
-436 ISYKFVAPK
+436 ISYKYVAPK
-445 QYEFHLYGAK
+445 QYEIHLYGAK
-455 VNGPVD
+455 VNGPVS
-461 PIVKAWG
+461 PIAEAWG

-481 HGEYLKNM
+481 HGEYLKNT

-498 PHSFNFGITFGDVD
+498 PHSFNFGVTFGDVD
-512 ILKPHSYAF
+512 ITKPHSYAF
-521 TLDHVYSQAGTYFG
+521 TLDHIYSQAGTYFG

-540 IADQYMGHIY
+540 VADQYMGHVY
-550 KHWIFNGIDMGKMPA
+550 KHWNFNGVDMGKMPA

-593 RFEYVPMKGLKIKA
+593 RFEYVPMKGLKLKA
-607 EYGFRAEDMGDRKM
+607 EYGFKAEDMGDRKM

-631 YFM
+631 FFM

>member
-1 MKRLPLGAALAA
+1 MKRLPFGAALAA
-13 LMLTTSSFVMANNAF
+13 LMLTTSFVMADNAF

-81 TLTTDQ
+81 TLTADQ

-95 SDYAGE
+95 TDYAGE
-101 LDTLGVRVDKLENQV
+101 LDNLGVRVDKLENQV
-116 FKGTT
+116 FKDTT

-133 YDNIFKDSEHDHDDS
+133 YDNIFKDSDHDHDDS
-148 TGFRFRVNSYTKIT
+148 MGFRFRVNSYTKMT

-220 DDNII
+220 DDNIVL
-225 IGRFPMRMGVT
+225 GRFPMSMGVT

-267 NNINYNYTGP
+267 NNINYDYTGP
-277 MMHGVA
+277 MMHGVS

-289 AQLAGALAKN
+289 SQMAGAMAKSKLASFG
-299 QLSQSGMHLTPS
+299 LSGSQA
-311 DVDKLSQTISSSI
+311 DALSKVISNSI
-324 NHTTNIN
+324 NRTTNIN
-331 DLPGNIK
+331 DLPGNIT
-338 SDVSTALTASTV
+338 SDVSAVLKSTSMPETITASQISSELMKSFNG
-350 QKLIASGMARNE
+350 QK
-362 TEANAMAGAAF
+362 
-373 QSQTGHTIDEASSA
+373 
-387 IASSL
+387 SL
-392 VGQFQT
+392 QAL
-398 SERLQTLASGLDW
+398 SSGLDW
-411 SNGSY
+411 STGIY
-416 YPMSNVHMPWGEDED
+416 YPMSDVHMPWGEDED
-431 VPATF
+431 VPVTF
-436 ISYKFVAPK
+436 ISYKYVAPK
-445 QYEFHLYGAK
+445 QYEIHLYGAK

-461 PIVKAWG
+461 PIAEAWG

-489 RRLPLNNEK
+489 RRLPLNNER
-498 PHSFNFGITFGDVD
+498 PHSFNFGVTFGDVD
-512 ILKPHSYAF
+512 ITKPHSYAF
-521 TLDHVYSQAGTYFG
+521 TLDHIYSQAGTYFG

-540 IADQYMGHIY
+540 VADQYMGHVY
-550 KHWIFNGIDMGKMPA
+550 KHWKFNGIDMGKMPA
-565 YLADKMNAVAAGT
+565 YLADKMNAYVAAST
-578 DSPEKNYGGAKFNLA
+578 DGSDPDKHNYGGAKFNLA
-593 RFEYVPMKGLKIKA
+593 RFEYVPMKGLKLKA
-607 EYGFRAEDMGDRKM
+607 EYGFKAEDMGDRKM

-631 YFM
+631 FFM

>member
-116 FKGTT
+116 FKDTT

-267 NNINYNYTGP
+267 NNINYDYTGP

-299 QLSQSGMHLTPS
+299 QLSQSGMPLTPS

-324 NHTTNIN
+324 NRTTNMN
-331 DLPGNIK
+331 DLSGNIK
-338 SDVSTALTASTV
+338 SDVKTALINAGWSDTTATDTAASQIAST
-350 QKLIASGMARNE
+350 
-362 TEANAMAGAAF
+362 
-373 QSQTGHTIDEASSA
+373 
-387 IASSL
+387 L
-392 VGQFQT
+392 VSQFQT

-411 SNGSY
+411 SNGTY
-416 YPMSNVHMPWGEDED
+416 YPMSNVHMPWGADED

-455 VNGPVD
+455 VNGPAD

-593 RFEYVPMKGLKIKA
+593 RFEYVPMKGLKLKA

-621 ENVWYVEAQA
+621 ENVWYIEAQA
-631 YFM
+631 FFM

>member
-1 MKRLPLGAALAA
+1 MKRLPFGAALAA
-13 LMLTTSSFVMANNAF
+13 LMLTTSFVMADNAF

-81 TLTTDQ
+81 TLTADQ

-101 LDTLGVRVDKLENQV
+101 LDNLGVRVDKLENQV
-116 FKGTT
+116 FKDTT
-121 FLYDFRASAMPS
+121 FMYDFRASAMPS
-133 YDNIFKDSEHDHDDS
+133 YDNIFKDSDNDHDDS
-148 TGFRFRVNSYTKIT
+148 MGFRFRVNSYTKMT

-183 GVNATDADD
+183 GVNATDEDD
-192 GEFKL
+192 SEFKL
-197 NRFFTTYHWGD
+197 NRFFTTYHWGE
-208 VKDHYFFNKGPT
+208 VKDHYFFDKGPT
-220 DDNII
+220 DDNIV

-257 GALRIATGRA
+257 GALCIATGRA
-267 NNINYNYTGP
+267 NNINYDYTGP

-289 AQLAGALAKN
+289 SQLAGAMAKP
-299 QLSQSGMHLTPS
+299 QLTQAGMS
-311 DVDKLSQTISSSI
+311 AAQADALSKVIAGSI
-324 NHTTNIN
+324 NRTTNMN
-331 DLPGNIK
+331 DLGKNITT
-338 SDVSTALTASTV
+338 DVSTALKNTGLPDPIATGTQIAST
-350 QKLIASGMARNE
+350 
-362 TEANAMAGAAF
+362 
-373 QSQTGHTIDEASSA
+373 
-387 IASSL
+387 L
-392 VGQFQT
+392 VDKFNDPNDPHAKA
-398 SERLQTLASGLDW
+398 LQTLANGLDW
-411 SNGSY
+411 SNGTY
-416 YPMSNVHMPWGEDED
+416 YPMSNVHMPWGDDED
-431 VPATF
+431 VPVTF

-445 QYEFHLYGAK
+445 QYEFHIYGAK
-455 VNGPVD
+455 VNGSVD
-461 PIVKAWG
+461 PIAKAWG

-489 RRLPLNNEK
+489 RRLPLNNER

-521 TLDHVYSQAGTYFG
+521 TLDHIYSQAGTYFG

-540 IADQYMGHIY
+540 VADQYMGHVY
-550 KHWIFNGIDMGKMPA
+550 KHWKFHGIDMGKMPA
-565 YLADKMNAVAAGT
+565 YLADKMNAAGT
-578 DSPEKNYGGAKFNLA
+578 EAEDSNFGGAKFNLA
-593 RFEYVPMKGLKIKA
+593 RFEYVPMKGLKLKA
-607 EYGFRAEDMGDRKM
+607 EYGFKAEDMGDRKM

>member
-1 MKRLPLGAALAA
+1 MKRLPFGAALAA
-13 LMLTTSSFVMANNAF
+13 LMLTTSFVMADNAF
-28 SDVTPDDWSYK
+28 SDVTPDDWSYN

-81 TLTTDQ
+81 TLTADQ

-95 SDYAGE
+95 TDYAGE
-101 LDTLGVRVDKLENQV
+101 LDNLGVRVDKLENQV
-116 FKGTT
+116 FKDTT
-121 FLYDFRASAMPS
+121 FMYDFRASAMPS
-133 YDNIFKDSEHDHDDS
+133 YDNIFKDSDNDHDDS
-148 TGFRFRVNSYTKIT
+148 MGFRFRVNSYTKMT

-183 GVNATDADD
+183 GVNATDEDD
-192 GEFKL
+192 SEFKL
-197 NRFFTTYHWGD
+197 NRFFTTYHWGE
-208 VKDHYFFNKGPT
+208 VKDHYFFDKGPT
-220 DDNII
+220 DDNIV

-257 GALRIATGRA
+257 SNLRIGNGRA
-267 NNINYNYTGP
+267 NNINYDYTGP
-277 MMHGVA
+277 MMHGVS

-289 AQLAGALAKN
+289 SQLAGALAKP
-299 QLSQSGMHLTPS
+299 QLTQAGMS
-311 DVDKLSQTISSSI
+311 AAQADALSKVIAGSI
-324 NHTTNIN
+324 NRTTNMN
-331 DLPGNIK
+331 DLAGNIK
-338 SDVSTALTASTV
+338 SDVSQALTASTV
-350 QKLIASGMARNE
+350 QTLMNSGYSKEQAI
-362 TEANAMAGAAF
+362 TMAGAAY
-373 QSQTGHTIDEASSA
+373 QHQTGQTIDATSSA
-387 IASSL
+387 ISSTL

-411 SNGSY
+411 SNGTY
-416 YPMSNVHMPWGEDED
+416 YPMSNVHMPWGDDED
-431 VPATF
+431 VPVTF
-436 ISYKFVAPK
+436 ISYKYVAPK
-445 QYEFHLYGAK
+445 QYEIHLYGAK
-455 VNGPVD
+455 VNGSVD
-461 PIVKAWG
+461 PIAKAWG

-489 RRLPLNNEK
+489 RRLPLNNER

-521 TLDHVYSQAGTYFG
+521 TLDHIYSQAGTYFG

-540 IADQYMGHIY
+540 VADQYMGHIY
-550 KHWIFNGIDMGKMPA
+550 KHWKFNGIDMGKMPA

-578 DSPEKNYGGAKFNLA
+578 DTPDSNYGGAKFNLA
-593 RFEYVPMKGLKIKA
+593 RFEYVPMKGLKLKA
-607 EYGFRAEDMGDRKM
+607 EYGFKAEDMGDRKM

>member
-1 MKRLPLGAALAA
+1 MKRLPFGAALAA
-13 LMLTTSSFVMANNAF
+13 LMLTTSSFVMADNAF

-81 TLTTDQ
+81 TLTADQ

-95 SDYAGE
+95 TDYAGE
-101 LDTLGVRVDKLENQV
+101 LDNLGVRVDKLENQV
-116 FKGTT
+116 FKDTT
-121 FLYDFRASAMPS
+121 FMYDFRASAMPS
-133 YDNIFKDSEHDHDDS
+133 YDNIFKDSDNDHDDS
-148 TGFRFRVNSYTKIT
+148 MGFRFRVNSYTKMT
-162 PRVWLYGQLETHMS
+162 PRLWLYGQLETHMS

-183 GVNATDADD
+183 GVNATDEDD

-208 VKDHYFFNKGPT
+208 VKDHYFFDKGPT
-220 DDNII
+220 DDNIVL
-225 IGRFPMRMGVT
+225 GRFPMRMGVT

-267 NNINYNYTGP
+267 NNINYDYTGP

-289 AQLAGALAKN
+289 SQMAGAMAKSKLASFG
-299 QLSQSGMHLTPS
+299 LSGSQA
-311 DVDKLSQTISSSI
+311 DALSKVISNSI
-324 NHTTNIN
+324 NRTTNIN
-331 DLPGNIK
+331 DLRGNIT
-338 SDVSTALTASTV
+338 SDVSAVLKSTGMPETIANGTASQISSELMKSFNG
-350 QKLIASGMARNE
+350 QK
-362 TEANAMAGAAF
+362 
-373 QSQTGHTIDEASSA
+373 
-387 IASSL
+387 SL
-392 VGQFQT
+392 QAL
-398 SERLQTLASGLDW
+398 SSGLDW
-411 SNGSY
+411 STGIY
-416 YPMSNVHMPWGEDED
+416 YPMSDVHMPWGDDED
-431 VPATF
+431 VPVTF

-445 QYEFHLYGAK
+445 QYEIHLYGAK
-455 VNGPVD
+455 VNGSVD
-461 PIVKAWG
+461 PIAKAWG

-521 TLDHVYSQAGTYFG
+521 TLDHIYSQAGTYFG

-540 IADQYMGHIY
+540 VADQYMGHVY
-550 KHWIFNGIDMGKMPA
+550 KHWKFNGIDMGKMPA
-565 YLADKMNAVAAGT
+565 YLADKMNAYVAAST
-578 DSPEKNYGGAKFNLA
+578 DGSDPDKHNYGGAKFNLA
-593 RFEYVPMKGLKIKA
+593 RFEYVPMKGLKLKA
-607 EYGFRAEDMGDRKM
+607 EYGFKAEDMGDRKM

-631 YFM
+631 FFM

>member
-1 MKRLPLGAALAA
+1 MKRLPFGAALAA
-13 LMLTTSSFVMANNAF
+13 LMLTTSFVMADNAF

-66 YEMGQIVARLMAKED
+66 YEMGQIVASLMAKED
-81 TLTTDQ
+81 TLTADQ

-95 SDYAGE
+95 TDYAGE
-101 LDTLGVRVDKLENQV
+101 LDNLGVRVDKLENQV
-116 FKGTT
+116 FKDTT

-133 YDNIFKDSEHDHDDS
+133 YDNIFKDSDHDHDDS
-148 TGFRFRVNSYTKIT
+148 MGFRFRVNSYTKMT

-183 GVNATDADD
+183 GVNATDEDD
-192 GEFKL
+192 SEFKL
-197 NRFFTTYHWGD
+197 NRFFTTYHWGE
-208 VKDHYFFNKGPT
+208 VKDHYFFDKGPT
-220 DDNII
+220 DDNIV

-257 GALRIATGRA
+257 SNLRIGNGRA
-267 NNINYNYTGP
+267 NNINYDYTGP

-289 AQLAGALAKN
+289 SQLAGAMAKP
-299 QLSQSGMHLTPS
+299 QLTQAGMS
-311 DVDKLSQTISSSI
+311 AAQADALSKVIAGSI
-324 NHTTNIN
+324 NRTTNMN
-331 DLPGNIK
+331 DLAGNIK
-338 SDVSTALTASTV
+338 SDVSQALTASTV
-350 QKLIASGMARNE
+350 QTLMNSGYSKEQAI
-362 TEANAMAGAAF
+362 TMAGAAY
-373 QSQTGHTIDEASSA
+373 QHQTGQTIDATSSA
-387 IASSL
+387 ISSTL
-392 VGQFQT
+392 VGKFNDKDDPKAKA
-398 SERLQTLASGLDW
+398 LQALASGLDW
-411 SNGSY
+411 SNGTY
-416 YPMSNVHMPWGEDED
+416 YPMSNVHMPWGDDED
-431 VPATF
+431 VPVTF
-436 ISYKFVAPK
+436 ISYKYVAPK
-445 QYEFHLYGAK
+445 QYEIHLYGAK
-455 VNGPVD
+455 VNGSVD
-461 PIVKAWG
+461 PIAKAWG

-489 RRLPLNNEK
+489 RRLPLNNER

-540 IADQYMGHIY
+540 VADQYMGHIY
-550 KHWIFNGIDMGKMPA
+550 KHWKFNGIDMGKMPA

-578 DSPEKNYGGAKFNLA
+578 DTPDSNYGGAKFNLA
-593 RFEYVPMKGLKIKA
+593 RFEYVPMKGLKLKA
-607 EYGFRAEDMGDRKM
+607 EYGFKAEDMGDRKM

-631 YFM
+631 FFM

>member
-1 MKRLPLGAALAA
+1 MKRLPFGAALAA
-13 LMLTTSSFVMANNAF
+13 LMLTTSFVMADNAF

-81 TLTTDQ
+81 TLTADQ

-95 SDYAGE
+95 TDYADE
-101 LDTLGVRVDKLENQV
+101 LDNLGVRVDKLENQV
-116 FKGTT
+116 FKDTT
-121 FLYDFRASAMPS
+121 FMYDFRASAMPS
-133 YDNIFKDSEHDHDDS
+133 YDNIFKDSDNDHDDS
-148 TGFRFRVNSYTKIT
+148 MGFRFRVNSYTKMT

-183 GVNATDADD
+183 GVNATDEDD
-192 GEFKL
+192 SEFKL
-197 NRFFTTYHWGD
+197 NRFFTTYHWGE
-208 VKDHYFFNKGPT
+208 VKDHYFFDKGPT
-220 DDNII
+220 DDNIV

-257 GALRIATGRA
+257 SNLRIGNGRA
-267 NNINYNYTGP
+267 NNINYDYTGP
-277 MMHGVA
+277 MMHGVS

-289 AQLAGALAKN
+289 SQMAGAMAKSKLASFG
-299 QLSQSGMHLTPS
+299 LSGSQA
-311 DVDKLSQTISSSI
+311 DALSKVISNSI
-324 NHTTNIN
+324 NRTTNIN
-331 DLPGNIK
+331 DLPGNIT
-338 SDVSTALTASTV
+338 SDVSAVLKSTGMPETIANGTASKISSELMKSFNG
-350 QKLIASGMARNE
+350 QK
-362 TEANAMAGAAF
+362 
-373 QSQTGHTIDEASSA
+373 
-387 IASSL
+387 SL
-392 VGQFQT
+392 QAL
-398 SERLQTLASGLDW
+398 SSGLDW
-411 SNGSY
+411 STGIY
-416 YPMSNVHMPWGEDED
+416 YPMSDVHMPWGDDED
-431 VPATF
+431 VPVTF

-445 QYEFHLYGAK
+445 QYEIHLYGAK
-455 VNGPVD
+455 VNGSVD
-461 PIVKAWG
+461 PIAKAWG

-521 TLDHVYSQAGTYFG
+521 TLDHIYSQAGTYFG

-540 IADQYMGHIY
+540 VADQYMGHVY
-550 KHWIFNGIDMGKMPA
+550 KHWKFNGVDMGKMPA
-565 YLADKMNAVAAGT
+565 YLADKMNAYVAAST
-578 DSPEKNYGGAKFNLA
+578 DGSDPDKHNYGGAKFNLA
-593 RFEYVPMKGLKIKA
+593 RFEYVPMKGLKLKA
-607 EYGFRAEDMGDRKM
+607 EYGFKAEDMGDRKM

-631 YFM
+631 FFM

>member
-1 MKRLPLGAALAA
+1 MKRLPFGAALAA
-13 LMLTTSSFVMANNAF
+13 LMLTTSFVMADNAF

-81 TLTTDQ
+81 TLTADQ

-95 SDYAGE
+95 TDYAGE
-101 LDTLGVRVDKLENQV
+101 LDNLGVRVDKLENQV
-116 FKGTT
+116 FKDTT

-133 YDNIFKDSEHDHDDS
+133 YDNIFKDSDHDHDDS
-148 TGFRFRVNSYTKIT
+148 MGFRFRVNSYTKMT

-220 DDNII
+220 DNNIVL
-225 IGRFPMRMGVT
+225 GRFPMSMGVT

-267 NNINYNYTGP
+267 NNINYDYTGP
-277 MMHGVA
+277 MMHGVS

-289 AQLAGALAKN
+289 
-299 QLSQSGMHLTPS
+299 SQ
-311 DVDKLSQTISSSI
+311 
-324 NHTTNIN
+324 
-331 DLPGNIK
+331 
-338 SDVSTALTASTV
+338 
-350 QKLIASGMARNE
+350 
-362 TEANAMAGAAF
+362 MAGAMAKSKLASF
-373 QSQTGHTIDEASSA
+373 GLSGSQADALSKVISGSINRTTDMSTLGDNIKNDVSKALQSTGTPENIATGTASQ
-387 IASSL
+387 IAASL
-392 VGQFQT
+392 VGKFNDT
-398 SERLQTLASGLDW
+398 KDPNTKALRTLASGLDW
-411 SNGSY
+411 STGTY

-431 VPATF
+431 VPVTF

-461 PIVKAWG
+461 PIAKAWG

-489 RRLPLNNEK
+489 RRLPLNNER
-498 PHSFNFGITFGDVD
+498 PHSFNFGVTFGDVD

-521 TLDHVYSQAGTYFG
+521 TLDHIYSQAGTYFG

-540 IADQYMGHIY
+540 VADQYMGHVY
-550 KHWIFNGIDMGKMPA
+550 KHWKLNGVDMGKMPA
-565 YLADKMNAVAAGT
+565 YLADKMNAYVAAST
-578 DSPEKNYGGAKFNLA
+578 DGSDPDKHNYGGAKFNLA
-593 RFEYVPMKGLKIKA
+593 RFEYVPMKGLKLKA
-607 EYGFRAEDMGDRKM
+607 EYGFKAEDMGDRKM

-631 YFM
+631 FFM

>member
-1 MKRLPLGAALAA
+1 MKRLPFCAALAA
-13 LMLTTSSFVMANNAF
+13 LMLTTSFVMADNAF

-81 TLTTDQ
+81 TLTADQ

-95 SDYAGE
+95 TDYAGE
-101 LDTLGVRVDKLENQV
+101 LDNLGVRVDKLENQV
-116 FKGTT
+116 FKDTT

-133 YDNIFKDSEHDHDDS
+133 YDNIFKDSDHDHDDS
-148 TGFRFRVNSYTKIT
+148 MGFRFRVNSYTKMT

-183 GVNATDADD
+183 GVNATDEDD

-220 DDNII
+220 DDNIVL
-225 IGRFPMRMGVT
+225 GRFPMSMGVT

-267 NNINYNYTGP
+267 NNINYDYTGP

-289 AQLAGALAKN
+289 SQLAGALAKN
-299 QLSQSGMHLTPS
+299 QLSHSGMNLSNT
-311 DVDKLSQTISSSI
+311 DIDKLSQTISNSI
-324 NHTTNIN
+324 NRTTNIGALG
-331 DLPGNIK
+331 DNIK
-338 SDVSTALTASTV
+338 NDVSKALRSTGIPENIATGTAS
-350 QKLIASGMARNE
+350 KIAY
-362 TEANAMAGAAF
+362 T
-373 QSQTGHTIDEASSA
+373 
-387 IASSL
+387 L
-392 VGQFQT
+392 VGKFNDPNDQST
-398 SERLQTLASGLDW
+398 KALRTLASGLDW
-411 SNGSY
+411 STGTY

-431 VPATF
+431 VPVTF
-436 ISYKFVAPK
+436 ISYKYVAPK
-445 QYEFHLYGAK
+445 QYEIHLYGAK

-461 PIVKAWG
+461 PIARAWG

-489 RRLPLNNEK
+489 RRLPLNNER
-498 PHSFNFGITFGDVD
+498 PHSFNFGVTFGDVD
-512 ILKPHSYAF
+512 ITKPHSYAF
-521 TLDHVYSQAGTYFG
+521 TLDHIYSQAGTYFG

-540 IADQYMGHIY
+540 VADQYMGHVY
-550 KHWIFNGIDMGKMPA
+550 KHWKFNGIDMGKMPA
-565 YLADKMNAVAAGT
+565 YLADKMNAYVAAST
-578 DSPEKNYGGAKFNLA
+578 DGSDPDKHNYGGAKFNLA
-593 RFEYVPMKGLKIKA
+593 RFEYVPMKGLKLKA
-607 EYGFRAEDMGDRKM
+607 EYGFKAEDMGDRKM

-631 YFM
+631 FFM

>member
-1 MKRLPLGAALAA
+1 MKRLPFCAALAA
-13 LMLTTSSFVMANNAF
+13 LMLTTSFVMADNAF

-81 TLTTDQ
+81 TLTADQ

-95 SDYAGE
+95 TDYAGE
-101 LDTLGVRVDKLENQV
+101 LDNLGVRVDKLENQV
-116 FKGTT
+116 FKDTT

-133 YDNIFKDSEHDHDDS
+133 YDNIFKDSDHDHDDS
-148 TGFRFRVNSYTKIT
+148 MGFRFRVNSYTKMT

-183 GVNATDADD
+183 GVNATDEDD

-220 DDNII
+220 DDNIVL
-225 IGRFPMRMGVT
+225 GRFPMSMGVT

-267 NNINYNYTGP
+267 NNINYDYTGP

-289 AQLAGALAKN
+289 SQLAGALAKN
-299 QLSQSGMHLTPS
+299 QLSHSGMNLSNT
-311 DVDKLSQTISSSI
+311 DIDKLSQTISNSI
-324 NHTTNIN
+324 NRTTNIGALG
-331 DLPGNIK
+331 DNIK
-338 SDVSTALTASTV
+338 NDVSKALQSTGIPENIATGTAS
-350 QKLIASGMARNE
+350 KIAY
-362 TEANAMAGAAF
+362 T
-373 QSQTGHTIDEASSA
+373 
-387 IASSL
+387 L
-392 VGQFQT
+392 VGKFNDPNDQST
-398 SERLQTLASGLDW
+398 KALRTLASGLDW
-411 SNGSY
+411 STGTY

-431 VPATF
+431 VPVTF
-436 ISYKFVAPK
+436 ISYKYVAPK
-445 QYEFHLYGAK
+445 QYEIHLYGAK

-461 PIVKAWG
+461 PIARAWG

-489 RRLPLNNEK
+489 RRLPLNNER
-498 PHSFNFGITFGDVD
+498 PHSFNFGVTFGDVD
-512 ILKPHSYAF
+512 ITKPHSYAF
-521 TLDHVYSQAGTYFG
+521 TLDHIYSQAGTYFG

-540 IADQYMGHIY
+540 VADQYMGHVY
-550 KHWIFNGIDMGKMPA
+550 KHWKFNGIDMGKMPA
-565 YLADKMNAVAAGT
+565 YLADKMNAYVAAST
-578 DSPEKNYGGAKFNLA
+578 DGSDPDKHNYGGAKFNLA
-593 RFEYVPMKGLKIKA
+593 RFEYVPMKGLKLKA
-607 EYGFRAEDMGDRKM
+607 EYGFKAEDMGDRKM

-631 YFM
+631 FFM

>member
-1 MKRLPLGAALAA
+1 MKRLPFGAALAA
-13 LMLTTSSFVMANNAF
+13 LMLTTSFVMADNAF

-81 TLTTDQ
+81 TLTADQ

-95 SDYAGE
+95 TDYAGE
-101 LDTLGVRVDKLENQV
+101 LDNLGVRVDKLENQV
-116 FKGTT
+116 FKDTT
-121 FLYDFRASAMPS
+121 FMYDFRASAMPS
-133 YDNIFKDSEHDHDDS
+133 YDNIFKDSDNDHDDS
-148 TGFRFRVNSYTKIT
+148 MGFRFRVNSYTKMT
-162 PRVWLYGQLETHMS
+162 PRLWLYGQLETHMS

-183 GVNATDADD
+183 GVNATDEDD
-192 GEFKL
+192 SEFKL
-197 NRFFTTYHWGD
+197 NRFFTTYHWGE
-208 VKDHYFFNKGPT
+208 VKDHYFFDKGPT
-220 DDNII
+220 DDNIV

-267 NNINYNYTGP
+267 NNINYDYTGP

-289 AQLAGALAKN
+289 SQLAGAMAKPQLMTQAGLSAAQADALSKVIAGSINRTTDMSTLGDNIKNDVN
-299 QLSQSGMHLTPS
+299 QALTDS
-311 DVDKLSQTISSSI
+311 AVKQTMAANSSLTQAQAMAYVSATYGSAIDAKSTDISS
-324 NHTTNIN
+324 T
-331 DLPGNIK
+331 
-338 SDVSTALTASTV
+338 
-350 QKLIASGMARNE
+350 
-362 TEANAMAGAAF
+362 
-373 QSQTGHTIDEASSA
+373 
-387 IASSL
+387 L
-392 VGQFQT
+392 VGKFNDPNDQHAKA
-398 SERLQTLASGLDW
+398 LQTLANGLDW
-411 SNGSY
+411 SNGTY
-416 YPMSNVHMPWGEDED
+416 YPMSNVHMPWGDDED
-431 VPATF
+431 VPVTF

-445 QYEFHLYGAK
+445 QYEFHIYGAK
-455 VNGPVD
+455 VNGSVD
-461 PIVKAWG
+461 PIAKAWG

-540 IADQYMGHIY
+540 VADQYMGHVY
-550 KHWIFNGIDMGKMPA
+550 KHWKFHGIDMGKMPA
-565 YLADKMNAVAAGT
+565 YLADKMNAAGT
-578 DSPEKNYGGAKFNLA
+578 EAEDSNFGGAKFNLA
-593 RFEYVPMKGLKIKA
+593 RFEYVPMKGLKLKA
-607 EYGFRAEDMGDRKM
+607 EYGFKAEDMGDRKM

>member
-1 MKRLPLGAALAA
+1 MKRLPFCAALAA
-13 LMLTTSSFVMANNAF
+13 LMLTTSFVMADNAF

-81 TLTTDQ
+81 TLTADQ

-95 SDYAGE
+95 TDYAGE
-101 LDTLGVRVDKLENQV
+101 LDNLGVRVDKLENQV
-116 FKGTT
+116 FKDTT

-133 YDNIFKDSEHDHDDS
+133 YDNIFKDSDHDHDDS
-148 TGFRFRVNSYTKIT
+148 MGFRFRVNSYTKMT

-183 GVNATDADD
+183 GVNATDEDD

-220 DDNII
+220 DDNIVL
-225 IGRFPMRMGVT
+225 GRFPMSMGVT

-267 NNINYNYTGP
+267 NNINYDYTGP

-289 AQLAGALAKN
+289 SQLAGALAKN
-299 QLSQSGMHLTPS
+299 QLSHSGMNLSNT
-311 DVDKLSQTISSSI
+311 DIDKLSQTISNSI
-324 NHTTNIN
+324 NRTTNIGALG
-331 DLPGNIK
+331 DNIK
-338 SDVSTALTASTV
+338 NDVSKALQSTGIPENIATGTAS
-350 QKLIASGMARNE
+350 KIAY
-362 TEANAMAGAAF
+362 T
-373 QSQTGHTIDEASSA
+373 
-387 IASSL
+387 L
-392 VGQFQT
+392 VGKFNDPNDQST
-398 SERLQTLASGLDW
+398 KALRTLASGLDW
-411 SNGSY
+411 STGTY

-431 VPATF
+431 VPVTF
-436 ISYKFVAPK
+436 ISYKYVAPK
-445 QYEFHLYGAK
+445 QYEIHLYGAK

-461 PIVKAWG
+461 PIARAWG

-489 RRLPLNNEK
+489 RRLPLNNER
-498 PHSFNFGITFGDVD
+498 PHSFNFGVTFGDVD
-512 ILKPHSYAF
+512 ITKPHSYAF
-521 TLDHVYSQAGTYFG
+521 TLDHIYSQAGTYFG

-540 IADQYMGHIY
+540 VADQYMGHVY
-550 KHWIFNGIDMGKMPA
+550 KHWKFNGIDMGKMPA
-565 YLADKMNAVAAGT
+565 YLADKMNAYVAAST
-578 DSPEKNYGGAKFNLA
+578 DGSDPDKHNYGGAKFNLA
-593 RFEYVPMKGLKIKA
+593 RFEYVPMKGLKLKA

-631 YFM
+631 FFM

>member
-1 MKRLPLGAALAA
+1 MKRLPFCAALAA
-13 LMLTTSSFVMANNAF
+13 LMLTTSFVMADNAF

-81 TLTTDQ
+81 TLTADQ

-95 SDYAGE
+95 TDYAGE
-101 LDTLGVRVDKLENQV
+101 LDNLGVRVDKLENQV
-116 FKGTT
+116 FKDTT
-121 FLYDFRASAMPS
+121 FMYDFRASAMPS
-133 YDNIFKDSEHDHDDS
+133 YDNIFKSSDHDHDDS
-148 TGFRFRVNSYTKIT
+148 MGFRFRVNSYTKMT

-183 GVNATDADD
+183 GVNATDEDD

-220 DDNII
+220 DDNIVL
-225 IGRFPMRMGVT
+225 GRFPMSMGVT

-267 NNINYNYTGP
+267 NNINYDYTGP

-289 AQLAGALAKN
+289 SQLAGALAKS
-299 QLSQSGMHLTPS
+299 QLMALPGVSDTQADALSKVISGSINRTTDMSDLGKNITKDVSDTLNTLKSTGTPS
-311 DVDKLSQTISSSI
+311 AI
-324 NHTTNIN
+324 
-331 DLPGNIK
+331 PEG
-338 SDVSTALTASTV
+338 TAS
-350 QKLIASGMARNE
+350 QIAA
-362 TEANAMAGAAF
+362 
-373 QSQTGHTIDEASSA
+373 
-387 IASSL
+387 SL
-392 VGQFQT
+392 VGKFNDT
-398 SERLQTLASGLDW
+398 KDPNTKALRTLASGLDW
-411 SNGSY
+411 STGTY

-431 VPATF
+431 VPVTF
-436 ISYKFVAPK
+436 ISYKYVAPK
-445 QYEFHLYGAK
+445 QYEIHLYGAK

-461 PIVKAWG
+461 PIARAWG

-489 RRLPLNNEK
+489 RRLPLNNER
-498 PHSFNFGITFGDVD
+498 PHSFNFGVTFGDVD
-512 ILKPHSYAF
+512 ITKPHSYAF
-521 TLDHVYSQAGTYFG
+521 TLDHIYSQAGTYFG

-540 IADQYMGHIY
+540 VADQYMGHVY
-550 KHWIFNGIDMGKMPA
+550 KHWKFNGIDMGKMPA
-565 YLADKMNAVAAGT
+565 YLADKMNAYVAAST
-578 DSPEKNYGGAKFNLA
+578 DGSDPDKHNYGGAKFNLA
-593 RFEYVPMKGLKIKA
+593 RFEYVPMKGLKLKA

-631 YFM
+631 FFM

>member
-1 MKRLPLGAALAA
+1 MKRLPFGAALAA
-13 LMLTTSSFVMANNAF
+13 LMLTTSSFVMADNAF

-81 TLTTDQ
+81 TLTADQ

-95 SDYAGE
+95 TDYAGE
-101 LDTLGVRVDKLENQV
+101 LDNLGVRVDKLENQV
-116 FKGTT
+116 FKDTT

-133 YDNIFKDSEHDHDDS
+133 YDNIFKASDHDHDDS
-148 TGFRFRVNSYTKIT
+148 MGFRFRVNSYTKMT

-183 GVNATDADD
+183 GVNATDEDD

-220 DDNII
+220 DDNIVL
-225 IGRFPMRMGVT
+225 GRFPMSMGVT

-267 NNINYNYTGP
+267 NNINYDYTGP

-289 AQLAGALAKN
+289 SQLAGALAKP
-299 QLSQSGMHLTPS
+299 QLTQAGMS
-311 DVDKLSQTISSSI
+311 AAQADALSKVIGNSI
-324 NHTTNIN
+324 NRTTDMN
-331 DLPGNIK
+331 DLSGNIK
-338 SDVSTALTASTV
+338 SDVSQALTASTV
-350 QKLIASGMARNE
+350 QKLMASGMSQSQAM
-362 TEANAMAGAAF
+362 AMAGAAY
-373 QSQTGHTIDEASSA
+373 QQQTGQTIDATSSA
-387 IASSL
+387 ISSTL
-392 VGQFQT
+392 VSQFQT

-411 SNGSY
+411 SNGNY
-416 YPMSNVHMPWGEDED
+416 YPMSDVHMPWGEDED
-431 VPATF
+431 VPVTF

-455 VNGPVD
+455 VNGPVS
-461 PIVKAWG
+461 PIAEAWG

-481 HGEYLKNM
+481 HGEYLKNT

-498 PHSFNFGITFGDVD
+498 PHSFNFGVTFGDVD
-512 ILKPHSYAF
+512 ITKPHSYAF
-521 TLDHVYSQAGTYFG
+521 TLDHIYSQAGTYFG

-540 IADQYMGHIY
+540 VADQYMGHVY
-550 KHWIFNGIDMGKMPA
+550 KHWNFNGVDMGKMPA

-593 RFEYVPMKGLKIKA
+593 RFEYVPMKGLKLKA

-631 YFM
+631 FFM

>member
-1 MKRLPLGAALAA
+1 MKRLPFGAALAA
-13 LMLTTSSFVMANNAF
+13 LMLTTSFVMADNAF

-81 TLTTDQ
+81 TLTADQ

-95 SDYAGE
+95 TDYAGE
-101 LDTLGVRVDKLENQV
+101 LDNLGVRVDKLENQV
-116 FKGTT
+116 FKDTT

-133 YDNIFKDSEHDHDDS
+133 YDNIFKDSDHDHDDS
-148 TGFRFRVNSYTKIT
+148 MGFRFRVNSYTKMT

-220 DDNII
+220 DNNIVL
-225 IGRFPMRMGVT
+225 GRFPMSMGVT

-267 NNINYNYTGP
+267 NNINYDYTGP
-277 MMHGVA
+277 MMHGVS

-289 AQLAGALAKN
+289 
-299 QLSQSGMHLTPS
+299 SQ
-311 DVDKLSQTISSSI
+311 
-324 NHTTNIN
+324 
-331 DLPGNIK
+331 
-338 SDVSTALTASTV
+338 
-350 QKLIASGMARNE
+350 
-362 TEANAMAGAAF
+362 MAGAMAKSQLRALPGVSDTQADALSKVISGSINRTTDMSTLGDNIKNDVSKAL
-373 QSQTGHTIDEASSA
+373 QSTGTPENIATGTASQ
-387 IASSL
+387 IAASL
-392 VGQFQT
+392 VGKFNDT
-398 SERLQTLASGLDW
+398 KDPNTKALRTLASGLDW
-411 SNGSY
+411 STGTY

-431 VPATF
+431 VPVTF

-461 PIVKAWG
+461 PIAKAWG

-489 RRLPLNNEK
+489 RRLPLNNER
-498 PHSFNFGITFGDVD
+498 PHSFNFGVTFGDVD

-521 TLDHVYSQAGTYFG
+521 TLDHIYSQAGTYFG

-540 IADQYMGHIY
+540 VADQYMGHVY
-550 KHWIFNGIDMGKMPA
+550 KHWKLNGVDMGKMPA
-565 YLADKMNAVAAGT
+565 YLADKMNAYVAAST
-578 DSPEKNYGGAKFNLA
+578 DGSDPDKHNYGGAKFNLA
-593 RFEYVPMKGLKIKA
+593 RFEYVPMKGLKLKA
-607 EYGFRAEDMGDRKM
+607 EYGFKAEDMGDRKM

-631 YFM
+631 FFM

>member
-116 FKGTT
+116 FKDTT

-267 NNINYNYTGP
+267 NNINYDYTGP

-416 YPMSNVHMPWGEDED
+416 YPMSNVHMPLGEDED

-593 RFEYVPMKGLKIKA
+593 RFEYVPMKGLKLKA

-621 ENVWYVEAQA
+621 ENVWYIEAQA
-631 YFM
+631 FFM

>member
-1 MKRLPLGAALAA
+1 MKRLPFGAALAA
-13 LMLTTSSFVMANNAF
+13 LMLTTSFVMADNAF

-81 TLTTDQ
+81 TLTADQ

-95 SDYAGE
+95 TDYAGE
-101 LDTLGVRVDKLENQV
+101 LDNLGVRVDKLENQV
-116 FKGTT
+116 FKDTT

-133 YDNIFKDSEHDHDDS
+133 YDNIFKDSDHNHDDS
-148 TGFRFRVNSYTKIT
+148 MGFRFRVNSYTKMT

-220 DDNII
+220 DNNIVL
-225 IGRFPMRMGVT
+225 GRFPMSMGVT

-267 NNINYNYTGP
+267 NNINYDYTGP
-277 MMHGVA
+277 MMHGVS

-289 AQLAGALAKN
+289 SQMAGAMAKSKLASFG
-299 QLSQSGMHLTPS
+299 LSGSQA
-311 DVDKLSQTISSSI
+311 DALSKVISNSI
-324 NHTTNIN
+324 NRTTNIN
-331 DLPGNIK
+331 DLPGNIT
-338 SDVSTALTASTV
+338 SDVSAVLKSTSMPETITASQISSELMKSFNG
-350 QKLIASGMARNE
+350 QK
-362 TEANAMAGAAF
+362 
-373 QSQTGHTIDEASSA
+373 
-387 IASSL
+387 SL
-392 VGQFQT
+392 QAL
-398 SERLQTLASGLDW
+398 SSGLDW
-411 SNGSY
+411 STGIY
-416 YPMSNVHMPWGEDED
+416 YPMSDVHMPWGEDED
-431 VPATF
+431 VPVTF
-436 ISYKFVAPK
+436 ISYKYVAPK
-445 QYEFHLYGAK
+445 QYEIHLYGAK

-461 PIVKAWG
+461 PIAEAWG

-489 RRLPLNNEK
+489 RRLPLNNER
-498 PHSFNFGITFGDVD
+498 PHSFNFGVTFGDVD
-512 ILKPHSYAF
+512 ITKPHSYAF
-521 TLDHVYSQAGTYFG
+521 TLDHIYSQAGTYFG

-540 IADQYMGHIY
+540 VADQYMGHVY
-550 KHWIFNGIDMGKMPA
+550 KHWKFNGIDMGKMPA
-565 YLADKMNAVAAGT
+565 YLADKMNAYVAAST
-578 DSPEKNYGGAKFNLA
+578 DGSDPDKHNYGGAKFNLA
-593 RFEYVPMKGLKIKA
+593 RFEYVPMKGLKLKA
-607 EYGFRAEDMGDRKM
+607 EYGFKAEDMGDRKM

-631 YFM
+631 FFM

>member
-1 MKRLPLGAALAA
+1 MKRLPFGAALAA
-13 LMLTTSSFVMANNAF
+13 LMLTTSFVMADNAF

-81 TLTTDQ
+81 TLTADQ

-95 SDYAGE
+95 TDYAGE
-101 LDTLGVRVDKLENQV
+101 LDNLGVRVDKLENQV
-116 FKGTT
+116 FKDTT

-133 YDNIFKDSEHDHDDS
+133 YDNIFKASDHDHDDS
-148 TGFRFRVNSYTKIT
+148 MGFRFRVNSYTKMT

-183 GVNATDADD
+183 GVNATDEEDS
-192 GEFKL
+192 EFKL
-197 NRFFTTYHWGD
+197 NRFFTTYHWGE

-220 DDNII
+220 DDNIVL
-225 IGRFPMRMGVT
+225 GRFPMRMGVT
-236 GYTYDGEFTGIGVQ
+236 GYTYDGGFTGIGVQ

-257 GALRIATGRA
+257 SNLRIGHGRA
-267 NNINYNYTGP
+267 NNINYDYTGP

-289 AQLAGALAKN
+289 SQLAGALAKN
-299 QLSQSGMHLTPS
+299 QLSHSGMNLSNT
-311 DVDKLSQTISSSI
+311 DIDKLSQTISNSI
-324 NHTTNIN
+324 NRTTNIGALG
-331 DLPGNIK
+331 DNIK
-338 SDVSTALTASTV
+338 NDVNQALTASAV
-350 QKLIASGMARNE
+350 QQVMAANSSLNE
-362 TEANAMAGAAF
+362 AEAMDYVSATYGA
-373 QSQTGHTIDEASSA
+373 TIDAKSDHISSE
-387 IASSL
+387 L
-392 VGQFQT
+392 VKQFKT
-398 SERLQTLASGLDW
+398 SERLQALSSGLDW
-411 SNGSY
+411 STGIY
-416 YPMSNVHMPWGEDED
+416 YPMSDVHMPWGEDED
-431 VPATF
+431 VPVTF
-436 ISYKFVAPK
+436 ISYKYVAPK
-445 QYEFHLYGAK
+445 QYEIHLYGAK
-455 VNGPVD
+455 VNGPVG
-461 PIVKAWG
+461 PIAEAWG

-481 HGEYLKNM
+481 HGEYLKNT

-498 PHSFNFGITFGDVD
+498 PHSFNFGVTFGDVD
-512 ILKPHSYAF
+512 ITKPHSYAF
-521 TLDHVYSQAGTYFG
+521 TLDHIYSQAGTYFG

-540 IADQYMGHIY
+540 VADQYMGHVY
-550 KHWIFNGIDMGKMPA
+550 KHWNFNGVDMGKMPA

-593 RFEYVPMKGLKIKA
+593 RFEYVPMKGLKLKA

-631 YFM
+631 FFM